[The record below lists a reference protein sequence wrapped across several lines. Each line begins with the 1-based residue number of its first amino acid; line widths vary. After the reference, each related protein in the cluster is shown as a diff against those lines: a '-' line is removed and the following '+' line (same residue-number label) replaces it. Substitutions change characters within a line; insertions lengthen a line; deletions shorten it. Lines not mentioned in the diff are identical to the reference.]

1 MQPIMAD
8 RQNYEANYLNDP
20 AAGTSE
26 FQTSWIQYYEKEEG
40 KDKYSFR
47 DSDDKLKTYEL
58 GELDRV
64 LIVDPATTGLTGMVV
79 TGTTSDRQYK
89 VLVLDEVQASFT
101 TDELL
106 NKIFAMA
113 QRWKVRMIAVEDVLF
128 SVLYQHIL
136 ETEMIR
142 RGLRYRVEGVKTRQ
156 QQKEDRVRALVPY
169 MANGRL
175 LLGKQMDGL
184 RKMIERFPSAKDYH
198 SLDALA
204 HGISVWRRSA
214 GSDLIDKRKSAM
226 EYLRATR
233 NPITGYSL

>member
-1 MQPIMAD
+1 
-8 RQNYEANYLNDP
+8 
-20 AAGTSE
+20 
-26 FQTSWIQYYEKEEG
+26 
-40 KDKYSFR
+40 
-47 DSDDKLKTYEL
+47 
-58 GELDRV
+58 
-64 LIVDPATTGLTGMVV
+64 MVV

-175 LLGKQMDGL
+175 LLGKQMDAL